1 MSSCTLLIWITKFLA
16 NGPFFLHGLKCVWG
30 QSWLSSSLCYKFPL
44 SLCVGDACTFIKK
57 VGVERWTLHVIFL
70 LEWFIAEL
78 IFTTWPV
85 PNTLVISMSP
95 KSPNFIAVRTTFD
108 SINTNK
114 RCYNTAQQI
123 GHSVLFRAAFESLVR
138 KGSMELRDAHG
149 ESLVPRHFGR
159 HCDALSRD
167 GSFRSFELMESSGL
181 LLFLLRVSCFGPF
194 AVANKG
200 NTEISKF
207 LTGSKLKVAFEY
219 FFSAYLADFSCD
231 NWLLFEVSYGEE
243 EAQATSN
250 NLRHKY
256 SLYIC
261 NCYLVLFEVYD
272 WSLAR
277 VPWVLQWK
285 NEKSY
290 KRIFQDFCRTFVVE
304 LLVFF
309 HTLSAF
315 RNLA

>member
-57 VGVERWTLHVIFL
+57 VGVERWTLHIIFL

-78 IFTTWPV
+78 IFTTWLV

-123 GHSVLFRAAFESLVR
+123 GHSVLFRAAFESFVR

-149 ESLVPRHFGR
+149 ESLAPRHFGR

-219 FFSAYLADFSCD
+219 FFFR
-231 NWLLFEVSYGEE
+231 LLSRFLLW
-243 EAQATSN
+243 Q
-250 NLRHKY
+250 
-256 SLYIC
+256 
-261 NCYLVLFEVYD
+261 LVVIWGFI
-272 WSLAR
+272 WGGGSTGNI
-277 VPWVLQWK
+277 Q
-285 NEKSY
+285 
-290 KRIFQDFCRTFVVE
+290 
-304 LLVFF
+304 
-309 HTLSAF
+309 
-315 RNLA
+315 